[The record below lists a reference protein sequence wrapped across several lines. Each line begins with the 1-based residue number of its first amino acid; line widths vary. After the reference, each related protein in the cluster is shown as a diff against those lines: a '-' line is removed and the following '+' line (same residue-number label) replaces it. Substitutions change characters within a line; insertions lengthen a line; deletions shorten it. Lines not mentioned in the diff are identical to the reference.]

1 MRESWGSRF
10 GFIMATAGMAV
21 GLGNIWRF
29 SYLVGENGG
38 AAFLIVYMACAILI
52 GIPLFTAELALGRKT
67 QLTPIA
73 SMKKLTGSARS
84 PWASVG
90 WLGSIANVMILS
102 YYYMLMA
109 WIVAYFVQ
117 IATGRFA
124 GIPPAEIQN
133 TFDTFVAQPLPVL
146 GYTLFVTVGI
156 ALLVSRGVQ
165 KGVEQVAKFA
175 MPLLLVLLLLLAV
188 RSVTFEGAGRGL
200 AWYLTP
206 DFSSLTAQS
215 ILAALGQAFFSIGIG
230 MSVAYGL
237 GSFMKRDSDIPGN
250 AAIVVA
256 CDTGVAFLA
265 GLVIF
270 PALFAFGLEP
280 DSGPRLLFVTMAHLF
295 DRMPAGQLFGGAFFF
310 LLVLAGLTS
319 AMAQTEILV
328 STLCDSLRM
337 TRKKAVIIAATGLFT
352 LTVPV
357 VLSQGPWSHIL
368 IFGRDIF
375 VFVDWISGSF
385 MLVAA
390 ALALAL
396 YIAMSWGWEGF
407 RDETNV
413 GARRIK
419 VLASW
424 KPLIKYVIPTAI
436 ALILLGGLGIF

>member
-38 AAFLIVYMACAILI
+38 GAFLIVYVACAILI
-52 GIPLFTAELALGRKT
+52 GIPLFTAELSLGRKT
-67 QLTPIA
+67 QLTAIA

-188 RSVTFEGAGRGL
+188 RSVTFEGAGVGL

-206 DFSSLTAQS
+206 DFSSLNAQS

-390 ALALAL
+390 ALALSL
-396 YIAMSWGWEGF
+396 YVAVSWGWESF

-413 GARRIK
+413 GAGRIK
-419 VLASW
+419 VHASW